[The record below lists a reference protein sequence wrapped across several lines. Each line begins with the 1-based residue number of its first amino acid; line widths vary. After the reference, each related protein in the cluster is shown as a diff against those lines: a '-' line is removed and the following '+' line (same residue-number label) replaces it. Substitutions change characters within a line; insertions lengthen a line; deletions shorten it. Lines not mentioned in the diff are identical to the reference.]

1 MAPTESPLYGRSP
14 KVISSNIMIPVAHTC
29 TTHTQSK
36 HTQATGHNGQRC
48 TCMSAG
54 GVVVHRDA
62 GGDGAGGQCRGPLV
76 RLSRLGGMSVT
87 SEAGEN
93 IGGHATCHQGKQG
106 WEVCAVTSE
115 AAENIAPSRC
125 KSAENNSG
133 AM

>member
-76 RLSRLGGMSVT
+76 RLVRLGGVWECRGPLVRLSRLGGVSVT

-106 WEVCAVTSE
+106 WEV
-115 AAENIAPSRC
+115 
-125 KSAENNSG
+125 
-133 AM
+133 